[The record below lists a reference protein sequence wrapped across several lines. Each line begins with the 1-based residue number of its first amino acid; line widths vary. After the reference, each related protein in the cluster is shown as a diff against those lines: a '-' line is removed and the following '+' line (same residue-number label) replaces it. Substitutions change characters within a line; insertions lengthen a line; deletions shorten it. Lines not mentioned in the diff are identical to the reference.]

1 MISMPQLIILLI
13 IIVVVFGTGK
23 LKNIGSDLGNSL
35 KGFKK
40 AMKDDDEKEPDEN
53 VAKRNIEQ
61 ESAETSKVKD
71 AEFEKNKND

>member
-40 AMKDDDEKEPDEN
+40 AMKDDDKDADFDKLENQSSDSVSETN
-53 VAKRNIEQ
+53 VAK
-61 ESAETSKVKD
+61 
-71 AEFEKNKND
+71 EKQKEEHTNS